1 MKSNV
6 MVFQKFLLYNA
17 VVITET
23 KVCGCEF
30 VKGGSN
36 MQEVRNGSNRL
47 VCCIDKAKR
56 LVEIVIKGE
65 KTLIEFLDDGSV
77 KIQNALKTA

>member
-1 MKSNV
+1 
-6 MVFQKFLLYNA
+6 
-17 VVITET
+17 
-23 KVCGCEF
+23 
-30 VKGGSN
+30 

-65 KTLIEFLDDGSV
+65 RTLIEFLDDGNV
-77 KIQNALKTA
+77 KIQNVTKTA

>member
-1 MKSNV
+1 
-6 MVFQKFLLYNA
+6 
-17 VVITET
+17 
-23 KVCGCEF
+23 
-30 VKGGSN
+30 

-65 KTLIEFLDDGSV
+65 RTLIEFLDDGNV